1 MLVPKTMQ
9 EQVGCEACSSVSHTQ
24 ASHNTYSVAVGNL
37 DLCSFRCCCMPVLL
51 LELMI
56 PPTTGW
62 VAQWQSVPHVWG
74 SPGFDPRSG
83 LFFLFLQLL
92 VISHWTR
99 LHPLASGDALAL
111 FIHSF
116 HGLGTM
122 CPDSSNSSNI
132 VVLANHST
140 SPPQL
145 SHQVHALAY
154 VQLSALQAQRVNLA
168 ISHMISQQRSLVT
181 IVSTFDG

>member
-1 MLVPKTMQ
+1 
-9 EQVGCEACSSVSHTQ
+9 
-24 ASHNTYSVAVGNL
+24 
-37 DLCSFRCCCMPVLL
+37 MPVLL

-62 VAQWQSVPHVWG
+62 VAQWQNVPHVWG

-111 FIHSF
+111 FIHPF
-116 HGLGTM
+116 HGLGMM
-122 CPDSSNSSNI
+122 CSDSSNSSNI
-132 VVLANHST
+132 VVSREPLDFSASAFSPSPCSGVCTTFGFASSASQFLHQSHDFTTTVLGDYRQHIRRLIIHVHS
-140 SPPQL
+140 PQG
-145 SHQVHALAY
+145 SWPFASSWQTADTHGT
-154 VQLSALQAQRVNLA
+154 
-168 ISHMISQQRSLVT
+168 RS
-181 IVSTFDG
+181 S